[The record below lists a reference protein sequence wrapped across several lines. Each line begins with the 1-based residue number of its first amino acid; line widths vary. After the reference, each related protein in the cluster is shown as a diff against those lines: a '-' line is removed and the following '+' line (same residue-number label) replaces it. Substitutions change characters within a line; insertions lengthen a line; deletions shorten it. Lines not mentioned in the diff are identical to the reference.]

1 MSEYVIEDYS
11 LVKEIKATSFI
22 EKRNKIR
29 MNLVEIFSQ
38 EIPGTGNGDKA
49 TRYTYYVEKL
59 KDGNRVYLRRPANLH
74 NGFDFLVCVENT
86 NYSISGKKRNSPKHD
101 DISKDL
107 QQKKDSNP
115 SEYKKLYTLIKKIY
129 ECNLVDDSEIETIR
143 FSVGLSPEHIIKV
156 LKWLFIE
163 QDIRYWNYSG
173 RGMTWGIIPSP

>member
-1 MSEYVIEDYS
+1 MSEYVIENYS
-11 LVKEIKATSFI
+11 LIKEINATSFI
-22 EKRNKIR
+22 EKRNNIR
-29 MNLVEIFSQ
+29 MSLVEIFSL
-38 EIPGTGNGDKA
+38 EIPGTGKDDNA
-49 TRYTYYVEKL
+49 TRYKYYVEKL
-59 KDGNRVYLRRPANLH
+59 KDGNRVYLRRPANRH

-86 NYSISGKKRNSPKHD
+86 NYSTSGKKRNYPKHD

-107 QQKKDSNP
+107 QQKKELNTL
-115 SEYKKLYTLIKKIY
+115 EYKRLYTLIKRIY
-129 ECNLVDDSEIETIR
+129 ECNLVDDSEIETIK